1 MCWILAKKLLT
12 ENYINL
18 EIVKRKLMEVPDE
31 SKFNSNSNTELINF
45 IFVEIVDIEHYNGTI
60 MISFKLYVK
69 QKKNITVCI

>member
-60 MISFKLYVK
+60 MISFKLYV
-69 QKKNITVCI
+69 